1 MSDTSPARWVVRD
14 ATASDILELIRM
26 QQAMA
31 RETEGIKLDPAM
43 VEKGIRRPFE
53 QPNLAKY
60 FVAIPTDGSGEPA
73 GMLGITYERSDR
85 PSSED
90 LSDQ

>member
-31 RETEGIKLDPAM
+31 RETEGIKLDPAL
-43 VEKGIRRPFE
+43 VEKGPFE

-73 GMLGITYERSDR
+73 GMLGITYEWSDR
-85 PSSED
+85 PSSAD